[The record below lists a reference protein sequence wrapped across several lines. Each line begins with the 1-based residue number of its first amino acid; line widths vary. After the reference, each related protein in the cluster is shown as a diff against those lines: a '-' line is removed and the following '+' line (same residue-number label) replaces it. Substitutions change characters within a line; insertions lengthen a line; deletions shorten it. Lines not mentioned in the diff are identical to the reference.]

1 MALKAALGEH
11 AYHVPISATK
21 ALHGHALGA
30 SGAFELAIAC
40 LAMRHDY
47 LPATANLENPDP
59 ECDLNYL
66 PGLGKPARVNTV
78 LSNSFGFGGI
88 NVCLVLGRV

>member
-1 MALKAALGEH
+1 
-11 AYHVPISATK
+11 VPISATK

-40 LAMRHDY
+40 MAMRHEY

-66 PGLGKPARVNTV
+66 SGEGRKARVNVV

-88 NVCLVLGRV
+88 NVCLILGRV